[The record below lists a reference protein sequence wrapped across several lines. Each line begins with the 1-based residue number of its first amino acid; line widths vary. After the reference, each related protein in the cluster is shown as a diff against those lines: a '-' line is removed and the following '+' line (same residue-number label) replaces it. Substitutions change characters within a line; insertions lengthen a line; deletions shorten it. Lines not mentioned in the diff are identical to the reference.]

1 VSAVFCD
8 TSALYAV
15 VNRNDSAHGRAR
27 RAWEALA
34 ADTKSQLVTTN
45 YIVVEMIT
53 LVQARAGI
61 EAARQ
66 VRDLFDALVR
76 VGFVGDALH
85 DRALDDLFAHEARTV
100 SLVDY
105 TSFAFMRRHRIDT
118 AFAYDSDF
126 AVAGFRLYEPAT

>member
-1 VSAVFCD
+1 MSAVFCD

-15 VNRNDSAHGRAR
+15 VNRNDSAHARAR
-27 RAWEALA
+27 RAWEALTS
-34 ADTKSQLVTTN
+34 DTKLQLVTTN

-61 EAARQ
+61 EQARQ
-66 VRDLFDALVR
+66 VREMFDALVR

-85 DRALDDLFAHEARTV
+85 DRALDDLFAHNTRTV
-100 SLVDY
+100 SFVDY

-118 AFAYDSDF
+118 AFAHDADF
-126 AVAGFRLYEPAT
+126 VGAGFRLYEPGT